1 MTLTELKYVVAL
13 AQERHFGR
21 AAQKCFVTQPTLSLA
36 LAKLE
41 DELGVRLFER
51 NKNEVLVTPM
61 GAGIVEQA
69 RRVLDEAGKIASLA
83 KGAQD
88 QLAGALRLGV
98 IPTIGPYLLP
108 ELVPILRK
116 RAPDMPLMIE
126 ENFTGSLVPLLRD
139 GEIDVAL
146 IALPFVVPGVKTR
159 TLYEEPFSVVVPEG
173 HAWAKKK
180 RVRPDELS
188 GESLL
193 VLNAGHCFREQVL
206 EACPGQANT
215 ASPEGRSGSSLETIR
230 NMVASGLGVSVL
242 PDTAL
247 QPRYANRLV
256 KVIPFTEPAP
266 SRKVAIAWRT
276 SFSRPKAVE
285 AVAQA
290 VLDVKLDCLR
300 MMAA

>member
-1 MTLTELKYVVAL
+1 MTLTELRYVVAL

-61 GAGIVEQA
+61 GEAIVEQA
-69 RRVLDEAGKIASLA
+69 RRVLDEAGKITSLA
-83 KGAQD
+83 KGSQD

-108 ELVPILRK
+108 ELVPILRL
-116 RAPDMPLMIE
+116 RAPNMPLVIE
-126 ENFTGSLVPLLRD
+126 ENFTASLVPMLRD
-139 GEIDVAL
+139 GEIDVA
-146 IALPFVVPGVKTR
+146 IVALPFSVAGVKTR

-173 HAWAKKK
+173 HGWARRKH
-180 RVRPDELS
+180 VRPDELS
-188 GESLL
+188 GENLL
-193 VLNAGHCFREQVL
+193 VLNAGHCFRDQVL
-206 EACPGQANT
+206 EACPGQSNT
-215 ASPEGRSGSSLETIR
+215 ANPEGRSGSSLETIR

-242 PDTAL
+242 PATAL
-247 QPRYANRLV
+247 QPRYGNRLV
-256 KVIPFTEPAP
+256 REIPFAEPAP
-266 SRKVAIAWRT
+266 SRKVAIAWRA
-276 SFSRPKAVE
+276 SFARPDAVE

-300 MMAA
+300 MVAA